1 MVPDPSSALPDRTS
15 SGDGLWSP
23 HRRALSLGLV
33 FTITLL
39 AFEALAIG
47 TVMPAVS
54 KELHGLELY
63 GWAFAGFFLG
73 DLVGIV
79 VAGGLIDR
87 AGLARPF
94 VAGLVLFAVGL
105 VICGIAPSMEVLVAG
120 RFLQGLGA
128 GAIPP
133 TAVALGV
140 TEEESKCNPTLRITD
155 PAQGAKAPGAPA
167 KR

>member
-1 MVPDPSSALPDRTS
+1 MAPDPSPALPDRTPP
-15 SGDGLWSP
+15 GDGLWSP

-94 VAGLVLFAVGL
+94 VAGLV
-105 VICGIAPSMEVLVAG
+105 
-120 RFLQGLGA
+120 
-128 GAIPP
+128 
-133 TAVALGV
+133 
-140 TEEESKCNPTLRITD
+140 
-155 PAQGAKAPGAPA
+155 
-167 KR
+167 